1 MPATASDPLHIPL
14 HFTLQRPFEVGAISI
29 LQIRK
34 LRYEKVKQ
42 LSMIILVLKPVP
54 KLRVCHP
61 QNHVPNHGSSL
72 PFYKNLTLNLK
83 HVKNMQPCCWQ
94 HLVAPSTGCRY
105 SLQANAGSLCSWG
118 SDAKGLDFSFLT
130 SHTRVYPVSPPTGWT
145 AVQFWH
151 SPRELVSHTTSY
163 RLRSSSR
170 LPLL

>member
-1 MPATASDPLHIPL
+1 
-14 HFTLQRPFEVGAISI
+14 
-29 LQIRK
+29 
-34 LRYEKVKQ
+34 
-42 LSMIILVLKPVP
+42 MIILVLKPVP

-72 PFYKNLTLNLK
+72 PFYKNFTLNLK
-83 HVKNMQPCCWQ
+83 HVKNMQPFCWQ

-105 SLQANAGSLCSWG
+105 SLQANARSLCSWG

-163 RLRSSSR
+163 RLRPPRDCPYFRHQLQVGPRGYPRFWPDGHKFGGSQNY
-170 LPLL
+170 LLSIPQVR